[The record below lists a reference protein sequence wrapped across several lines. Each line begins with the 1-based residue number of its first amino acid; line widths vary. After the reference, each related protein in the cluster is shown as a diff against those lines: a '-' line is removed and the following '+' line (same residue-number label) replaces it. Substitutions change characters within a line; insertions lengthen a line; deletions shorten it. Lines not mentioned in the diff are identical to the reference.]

1 MALELKQ
8 QPGALVPAQSPIVFS
23 VKDNTL
29 VYTSSSFQYTA
40 DIFTWTGSI
49 NQSGSTPNYTLRK
62 YPNATGSGIFDIS
75 RFLVGGFATARANL
89 IAPVDNKYIYFKVNF
104 NYVYN
109 SGSTIISGST
119 LSVSTTGSVPY
130 MTYDGYY
137 LSEGNSFRDFNKSL
151 NLTTS
156 SFPIL
161 TDSVNVTQSTLI
173 TDYGDTN
180 FYAGPLGPST
190 QYWTW
195 TGKYTNTS
203 TTSSVVTFISLQNS
217 SSGAGLFL
225 YSFPGYPLFPLP
237 TSSLESYKISSG
249 SYSMNFVVSCPTKYP
264 SQRILFKNRYGAREW
279 LNMNLVSTETV
290 QGESKSYRPQLGDWN
305 RQALEYDSFSS
316 QNTKYISDA
325 FEILTLN
332 TEYLSEQY
340 NEIIKQLIVSDEI
353 YLYYQDLPSGGTA
366 TFVPLEIVTN
376 SVQLKT
382 GVVNK
387 LIQYTFQFRKNNY
400 KLIL

>member
-40 DIFTWTGSI
+40 DIFTWSGSI
-49 NQSGSTPNYTLRK
+49 SGSGSVPNYTLRK
-62 YPNATGSGIFDIS
+62 YPNATGSGIFDVS
-75 RFLVGGFATARANL
+75 RFLVGGFATARA
-89 IAPVDNKYIYFKVNF
+89 IDVAPLNTKYIYYKVNF

-119 LSVSTTGSVPY
+119 LTASTTGSVNY
-130 MTYDGYY
+130 HSYDGYY
-137 LSEGNSFRDFNKSL
+137 LTENNSFRDFNRSL
-151 NLTTS
+151 NNTTS
-156 SFPIL
+156 SFPLL
-161 TDSVNVTQSTLI
+161 TDSVNVTQSALI
-173 TDYGDTN
+173 TDPGTTN
-180 FYAGPLGPST
+180 YYAGPLVNPT
-190 QYWTW
+190 QSFTY
-195 TGKYTNTS
+195 TGIYTNGS
-203 TTSSVVTFISLQNS
+203 TTSSITTYINS
-217 SSGAGLFL
+217 SPNNINNAFGFIYSYPGQAG
-225 YSFPGYPLFPLP
+225 FPLS
-237 TSSLESYKISSG
+237 TASLESYKISTG
-249 SYSMNFVVSCPTKYP
+249 SLSMNVVIDCPTKYP
-264 SQRILFKNRYGAREW
+264 SQRIVFRNRYDAREW
-279 LNMNLVSTETV
+279 LDLNLVSVQTV

-305 RQALEYDSFSS
+305 RNTLEYDSFAA
-316 QNTKYISDA
+316 QNQKYISDSYQ
-325 FEILTLN
+325 ILTLN
-332 TEYLSEQY
+332 TNYLPEQY
-340 NEIIKQLIVSDEI
+340 NEIIKQLIVSDYI
-353 YLYYQDLPSGGTA
+353 ALYTVDPVQGA

>member
-40 DIFTWTGSI
+40 DIYTWSGSI

-75 RFLVGGFATARANL
+75 RFLVGGFATARAN
-89 IAPVDNKYIYFKVNF
+89 PVTVVYDKYIYFKVDF

-137 LSEGNSFRDFNKSL
+137 LSGGNGFRDFNKSL
-151 NLTTS
+151 NQTTS
-156 SFPIL
+156 SFPFL
-161 TDSVNVTQSTLI
+161 TDSVNITQSILI
-173 TDYGDTN
+173 TDYGETN
-180 FYAGPLGPST
+180 VYIGPLAPAT
-190 QYWTW
+190 QSFIY
-195 TGKYTNTS
+195 TGTYTNTS
-203 TTSSVVTFISLQNS
+203 TTSSTVTRFGSSVS
-217 SSGAGLFL
+217 SSVGSFL
-225 YSFPGYPLFPLP
+225 YSSPSPGFPLS
-237 TSSLESYKISSG
+237 TASLESYKISTG
-249 SYSMNFVVSCPTKYP
+249 SLSLNFVVSCPTKYP

-305 RQALEYDSFSS
+305 RQALEYDPFSS
-316 QNTKYISDA
+316 QNTKYISDS

-353 YLYYQDLPSGGTA
+353 ALSYQDPSYRGVA
-366 TFVPLEIVTN
+366 TIIPLEIVTN